1 MEQLRNINELLFN
14 IKTKLS
20 DNEYIEFNKNL
31 LILYKKQ
38 KEIDT
43 KPLREAQHSLRQY
56 YREEEEEGEEGQ
68 DTPYNRYRSD
78 SDSDSDSDVE
88 PASYYEYYREEQEQE
103 DDNHNWISDTD
114 TDDSD
119 GDVESYYN

>member
-38 KEIDT
+38 KEIDN
-43 KPLREAQHSLRQY
+43 KPLIESQRSLRQ
-56 YREEEEEGEEGQ
+56 
-68 DTPYNRYRSD
+68 
-78 SDSDSDSDVE
+78 
-88 PASYYEYYREEQEQE
+88 YYREEQEQE

>member
-14 IKTKLS
+14 IKKKLT

-56 YREEEEEGEEGQ
+56 YREEEQ
-68 DTPYNRYRSD
+68 PDITNYYNSDTN
-78 SDSDSDSDVE
+78 SDSDVE
-88 PASYYEYYREEQEQE
+88 SYYDNVNNVEEWELDE
-103 DDNHNWISDTD
+103 
-114 TDDSD
+114 
-119 GDVESYYN
+119 E

>member
-14 IKTKLS
+14 IKKKLT

-43 KPLREAQHSLRQY
+43 KPFREAQHSLRQY
-56 YREEEEEGEEGQ
+56 YREEEQ
-68 DTPYNRYRSD
+68 PDITNYYNSDTN
-78 SDSDSDSDVE
+78 SDSDVE
-88 PASYYEYYREEQEQE
+88 PASYYEE
-103 DDNHNWISDTD
+103 
-114 TDDSD
+114 
-119 GDVESYYN
+119 

>member
-14 IKTKLS
+14 VKKKLT

-43 KPLREAQHSLRQY
+43 KPLRESQHSLRQY
-56 YREEEEEGEEGQ
+56 YREEEQ
-68 DTPYNRYRSD
+68 PDITNYYNSDTN
-78 SDSDSDSDVE
+78 SDSDVE
-88 PASYYEYYREEQEQE
+88 SYYDNVNNVEEWELDE
-103 DDNHNWISDTD
+103 
-114 TDDSD
+114 
-119 GDVESYYN
+119 

>member
-14 IKTKLS
+14 IKKKLT

-43 KPLREAQHSLRQY
+43 KPLREAQYSLRQY
-56 YREEEEEGEEGQ
+56 YREEEQ
-68 DTPYNRYRSD
+68 PDITNYYNSDTN
-78 SDSDSDSDVE
+78 SDSDVE
-88 PASYYEYYREEQEQE
+88 PASYYEE
-103 DDNHNWISDTD
+103 
-114 TDDSD
+114 
-119 GDVESYYN
+119 

>member
-14 IKTKLS
+14 IKKKLT

-56 YREEEEEGEEGQ
+56 YREEEQ
-68 DTPYNRYRSD
+68 PDITNYYNSDTN
-78 SDSDSDSDVE
+78 SDSDVE
-88 PASYYEYYREEQEQE
+88 PASYYEE
-103 DDNHNWISDTD
+103 
-114 TDDSD
+114 
-119 GDVESYYN
+119 

>member
-14 IKTKLS
+14 IKKKLT

-56 YREEEEEGEEGQ
+56 YREEEQ
-68 DTPYNRYRSD
+68 PDITNYYNSDTN
-78 SDSDSDSDVE
+78 SDSDVE
-88 PASYYEYYREEQEQE
+88 SYYDNVNNVEEWELDE
-103 DDNHNWISDTD
+103 
-114 TDDSD
+114 
-119 GDVESYYN
+119 